1 MVVTQPH
8 APQEIDPRDLTKD
21 ELIQALLE
29 MQSFAQQL
37 EAGQQDYQSALSHQS
52 VAIAQLQ
59 AALDHSTGRLNNL
72 AAVLVDIDA
81 LTERLVRSYADFTLT
96 AGKDH
101 SSMLIQIRPLLRLI
115 ASVVGHHLLKIVV
128 GSEGDLTV
136 GS

>member
-1 MVVTQPH
+1 MNAQQQAT
-8 APQEIDPRDLTKD
+8 QEIDPRDLSKE

-29 MQSFAQQL
+29 MQAFAQQF
-37 EAGQQDYQSALSHQS
+37 EDTQQDFQMALARQSSM
-52 VAIAQLQ
+52 IAQLQ
-59 AALDHSTGRLNNL
+59 AALDHNTGRLNNL

-81 LTERLVRSYADFTLT
+81 LTERLVRSYADFSLT

-101 SSMLIQIRPLLRLI
+101 GAMLVQIRPLLALT

-128 GSEGDLTV
+128 GSEGDLTC